1 MPPDEYKGQAVS
13 QANEKKK
20 NTQQHTHK
28 TRRKLQ
34 FGITIHMRY
43 FFGSPPMNPKAVEQL
58 ERSRKDNLLQDQAQ
72 IVDLVYKE
80 TDMRTCLGWTAYL
93 CVNSA

>member
-1 MPPDEYKGQAVS
+1 
-13 QANEKKK
+13 
-20 NTQQHTHK
+20 
-28 TRRKLQ
+28 
-34 FGITIHMRY
+34 
-43 FFGSPPMNPKAVEQL
+43 MNPKAVEQL

-93 CVNSA
+93 FVNSA

>member
-1 MPPDEYKGQAVS
+1 
-13 QANEKKK
+13 
-20 NTQQHTHK
+20 
-28 TRRKLQ
+28 
-34 FGITIHMRY
+34 
-43 FFGSPPMNPKAVEQL
+43 MNPKAVEQL